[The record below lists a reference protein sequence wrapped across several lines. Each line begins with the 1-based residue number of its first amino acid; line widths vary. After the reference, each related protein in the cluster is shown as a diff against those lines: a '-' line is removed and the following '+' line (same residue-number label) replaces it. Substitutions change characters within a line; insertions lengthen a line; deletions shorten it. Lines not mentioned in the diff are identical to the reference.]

1 MDNEIKSDGL
11 SVNNSV
17 IARMVSVAA
26 MEVEGV
32 AGMAKRPVDL
42 KSAFAKD
49 KGSRSVR
56 VRSVDGTMELDVYI
70 CVKDNAKL
78 KDVAE
83 AVQRNVKEKVQSMV
97 GNAVSGVNVFVS
109 DIEFSDDQAEQ

>member
-1 MDNEIKSDGL
+1 MENDKRADGL
-11 SVNNSV
+11 AVNNSV

-26 MEVEGV
+26 MEVDGV
-32 AGMAKRPVDL
+32 AGMAKRPVDI

-49 KGSRSVR
+49 TGSRSVR

-70 CVKDNAKL
+70 SVRDNAKL

-109 DIEFSDDQAEQ
+109 DIEFSENQAG